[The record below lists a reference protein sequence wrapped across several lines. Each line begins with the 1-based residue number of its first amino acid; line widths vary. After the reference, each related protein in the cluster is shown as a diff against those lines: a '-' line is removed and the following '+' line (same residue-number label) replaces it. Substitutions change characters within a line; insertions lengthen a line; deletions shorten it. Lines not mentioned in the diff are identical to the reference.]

1 MKAFGT
7 ISIDALIGETF
18 SLRDVTSYDITLSR
32 TTGTPPAQTTF
43 RDTDTNFFEVIRG
56 VISADGSSVAF
67 SDFLLFKSATNQ
79 FGCNGDRCEFEQI
92 RGVIPQN
99 GGSTTVSYS
108 TQASTLA
115 SLTATREVP
124 ASVPGPLPLFGA
136 AAAFGYSRK
145 LKKRIARS
153 NALRVASAIN

>member
-7 ISIDALIGETF
+7 ISIDALAGETF
-18 SLRDVTSYDITLSR
+18 VLRDVTSYDITLSR
-32 TTGTPPAQTTF
+32 TTGSPLRQTTF
-43 RDTDTNFFEVIRG
+43 RDTDTYFLEVIRG

-67 SDFLLFKSATNQ
+67 SDFYLNKSSQNQ
-79 FGCNGDRCEFEQI
+79 FGCNGDRCSFNQI
-92 RGVIPQN
+92 LGVIPS
-99 GGSTTVSYS
+99 GGGTTRVSYS